1 MTENDYDPWGTTALL
16 DAIGGAIRHV
26 SNIHKY
32 ARPEDVPSSTVFVIT
47 TDGMENS
54 SKEYS
59 RHEVKRMIEEKTES
73 HGWEFIFVAAN
84 IDTVETA
91 RSFGIRKERAAKY
104 SHDGDGVL
112 AVVLYPGADGCR
124 EVAGGGAGGE
134 SPPFA
139 LAVRAESSWQY
150 DGPRRFGV

>member
-1 MTENDYDPWGTTALL
+1 MTENDYDPSGTTALL

-84 IDTVETA
+84 IDEVETA

-112 AVVLYPGADGCR
+112 ACY
-124 EVAGGGAGGE
+124 
-134 SPPFA
+134 
-139 LAVRAESSWQY
+139 RAMNEFVSMKRDRVISDSDETWKLGL
-150 DGPRRFGV
+150 D